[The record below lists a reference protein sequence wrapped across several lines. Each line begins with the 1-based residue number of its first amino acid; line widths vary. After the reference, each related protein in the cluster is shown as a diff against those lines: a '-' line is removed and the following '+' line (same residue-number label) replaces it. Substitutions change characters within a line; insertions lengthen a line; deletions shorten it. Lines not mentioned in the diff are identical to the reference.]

1 MVYLEDLWF
10 HTGLLRLKVM
20 LDVRCFDIKLCNIH
34 VYMSACLELSSF
46 DGVLYRFETI
56 LNLEGRRSGFDL
68 KFVFLTP

>member
-20 LDVRCFDIKLCNIH
+20 LDVRCFDIELCNIH

-46 DGVLYRFETI
+46 DGVLLRLGVI
-56 LNLEGRRSGFDL
+56 LSLEGRRSGFDL
-68 KFVFLTP
+68 MFLFLAP